1 MFFSLF
7 LPIFSASIWC
17 DEFRLQCNLDRPDM
31 FTVKTIQRMPKDA
44 QEIFISGLEH
54 EKDPNAALNTILSAI
69 RTMVDEEKMPL
80 RILDIK
86 LKKMEVLP
94 EVLWSFSNL
103 KSLTISSDHWFT
115 QVPYDICRLRNLKY
129 LAFYC
134 EQLNTLSVP
143 FNIANRTGLKID
155 KELEPP
161 ITLEGKE
168 AKSAL
173 YTLVYNQSSYLWQ
186 ELERKIEKVVIQ

>member
-1 MFFSLF
+1 M
-7 LPIFSASIWC
+7 
-17 DEFRLQCNLDRPDM
+17 
-31 FTVKTIQRMPKDA
+31 
-44 QEIFISGLEH
+44 
-54 EKDPNAALNTILSAI
+54 
-69 RTMVDEEKMPL
+69 
-80 RILDIK
+80 
-86 LKKMEVLP
+86 
-94 EVLWSFSNL
+94 
-103 KSLTISSDHWFT
+103 
-115 QVPYDICRLRNLKY
+115 
-129 LAFYC
+129 
-134 EQLNTLSVP
+134 P

>member
-94 EVLWSFSNL
+94 EVLWSFR
-103 KSLTISSDHWFT
+103 I
-115 QVPYDICRLRNLKY
+115 
-129 LAFYC
+129 
-134 EQLNTLSVP
+134 
-143 FNIANRTGLKID
+143 
-155 KELEPP
+155 
-161 ITLEGKE
+161 
-168 AKSAL
+168 
-173 YTLVYNQSSYLWQ
+173 
-186 ELERKIEKVVIQ
+186 